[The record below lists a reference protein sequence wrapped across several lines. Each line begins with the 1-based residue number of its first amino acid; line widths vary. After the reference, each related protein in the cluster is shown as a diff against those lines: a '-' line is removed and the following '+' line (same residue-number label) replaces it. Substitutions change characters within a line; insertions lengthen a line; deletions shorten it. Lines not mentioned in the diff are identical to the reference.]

1 MPSKADL
8 AKENVM
14 LLRRTLPIALALCA
28 LTILAPGTRADATSE
43 ARKAIQTL
51 YNKQNAAAAK
61 KDVEGVLANRTPDFE
76 AIAVNG
82 QKLTMDQVRQ
92 NIEQLLAVAQ
102 SIKATTAIKSFRLKG
117 NNATVTTREHAEFV
131 TTNPQTSTP
140 AKVVIDGTSQ
150 DTWIK
155 SGKGWQIKRS
165 KALTEKMTV
174 NGKAVSRPK
183 S

>member
-1 MPSKADL
+1 
-8 AKENVM
+8 M
-14 LLRRTLPIALALCA
+14 LLRRTLPIALALYA
-28 LTILAPGTRADATSE
+28 ATILAPGAARADATSA

-61 KDVEGVLANRTPDFE
+61 KDVEGTLANRTSDFE

-82 QKLTMDQVRQ
+82 QKLTLEQVRQ
-92 NIEQLLAVAQ
+92 NVESLLAMAK
-102 SIKATTAIKSFRLKG
+102 SIKATTVIKSFQLKG
-117 NNATVTTREHAEFV
+117 NNATVKTQEHAAFV
-131 TTNPQTSTP
+131 VTNPQTHKP
-140 AKVVIDGTSQ
+140 AKVVIEATSQ

-155 SGKGWQIKRS
+155 SGKGWQIKRTKS
-165 KALTEKMTV
+165 LTEKMSV